1 MKTNLSDYIRDD
13 LRSRVL
19 SGQNIPEKL
28 TLPSLAEQYRVSLM
42 PVRIAIQELLKEHV
56 LLRQENGRLRANP
69 GKLASQKSQ
78 RKAVPPEPP
87 SDPYDKVLHDVLI
100 FSLRG
105 DAREMKII
113 PCAERY
119 TLSRSQVHAIFHR
132 LASQGVMEHMPRKGW
147 CVRPFKANDL
157 DAYLTV
163 REALELLA
171 LDLARDRLEPQKLK
185 ELLELNGPM
194 PERGRIHIDNSL
206 HRYWVEKSEN
216 RYIQDFFVR
225 HQLFYDLL
233 LSHAVLKRSHIDV
246 SRESHRRILEAM
258 LRRDWTAARAELTHD
273 IRRLSPLLKQTV
285 ERLEGQ
291 LVDDM
296 RRSNVVTS

>member
-1 MKTNLSDYIRDD
+1 LKTNLSEYIRDD

-19 SGQNIPEKL
+19 SGRNVPEKL
-28 TLPSLAEQYRVSLM
+28 TLPFLAEQYRVSLM
-42 PVRIAIQELLKEHV
+42 PVRLAIQELLKESV

-78 RKAVPPEPP
+78 RKAALPEPP
-87 SDPYDKVLHDVLI
+87 ADPYDKVLHDVLI

-105 DAREMKII
+105 DAREMKIL

-119 TLSRSQVHAIFHR
+119 AISNSQVHAIFHR
-132 LASQGVMEHMPRKGW
+132 LASQGLMEHMPRKGW
-147 CVRPFKANDL
+147 CVRPFKASDL

-163 REALELLA
+163 RESLELLA

-185 ELLELNGPM
+185 MLLELNGPM
-194 PERGRIHIDNSL
+194 PQREQIHIDNSL

-216 RYIQDFFVR
+216 RYIQDFFAR
-225 HQLFYDLL
+225 HQMFYDML
-233 LSHAVLKRSHIDV
+233 LSHAVLKRSHIAV
-246 SRESHRRILEAM
+246 SRESHSRILEAM
-258 LRRDWTAARAELTHD
+258 LRRDWNGARAELTQD

-291 LVDDM
+291 PLGDAQ
-296 RRSNVVTS
+296 RNSVVTS